1 MDNHT
6 LVTGD
11 NFYWNNIK
19 KCQPILELHKRE
31 CQLALCNAFAPPLSR
46 LCAAYVTAL

>member
-19 KCQPILELHKRE
+19 KCQPILELHSVNLRY
-31 CQLALCNAFAPPLSR
+31 ATPLHR
-46 LCAAYVTAL
+46 L